1 MVAME
6 RILSLR
12 KDFFLLLQIQVDVKW
27 YEMMVETVEHL
38 LFSYH
43 MARNCVPPNRHRS
56 YSAEEKKI
64 FNFMT
69 HHKNR

>member
-12 KDFFLLLQIQVDVKW
+12 KDFFLLLQIEVDEKW
-27 YEMMVETVEHL
+27 NEMMVETVRHL

-43 MARNCVPPNRHRS
+43 IARNCVPPNRHIE
-56 YSAEEKKI
+56 YSAEEKKKQNLI
-64 FNFMT
+64 L
-69 HHKNR
+69 